1 MNARRDVDSA
11 LSGTRDRVAS
21 GILALWYCGIVG
33 LALLGGCAALG
44 HREDLT
50 TRIAA
55 ARTPDDHLAI
65 ARSYLTKAS
74 EYSEAAARHRSLAAR
89 YEAEGTFAWH
99 RHRERTA
106 FRMAEHCRMVAKRLE
121 GAASELTALAREH
134 ERLAGELRQE
144 GQ

>member
-11 LSGTRDRVAS
+11 LPGTHDRLAS
-21 GILALWYCGIVG
+21 GIPALCHCAIVG
-33 LALLGGCAALG
+33 LALLGGCVALG
-44 HREDLT
+44 PRSDLAAQ
-50 TRIAA
+50 IAA

-89 YEAEGTFAWH
+89 YEAEGAFAWY
-99 RHRERTA
+99 RHHERTA
-106 FRMAEHCRMVAKRLE
+106 LRMAEHCRMVAERLE

-134 ERLAGELRQE
+134 ERLAAELREE
-144 GQ
+144 GR